1 MKVVKISASWC
12 GPCKALEPIFE
23 EVKGEMENENLTFEV
38 VTDDDIKFSD
48 LSSKF
53 GIRNIPTVLILDD
66 YETTLYDKIVG
77 LHPKERYVELI
88 NNVIDGLG

>member
-12 GPCKALEPIFE
+12 GPCKVLEPIFN
-23 EVKGEMENENLTFEV
+23 EVKEEMENDNLIFEV
-38 VTDDDIKFSD
+38 VTDDDIKFTD

-53 GIRNIPTVLILDD
+53 GVRNIPTVLIMDD
-66 YETTLYDKIVG
+66 PETTLYDKIVG

-88 NNVIDGLG
+88 NNVIDGFG